1 MHGTL
6 SYIEIANKIFFIP
19 GEKDGRYPFSNSLF
33 IDGESKVLIDTGMGH
48 KLAAELAKEK
58 KIDLVLISHGHE
70 DHTACNYLFKD
81 AKICCHKLDAPA
93 VRSVAKL
100 KEHYGSPPGTE
111 LEKSLDSY
119 LRDFFGLKDSRVD
132 LEFENSHVF
141 DLGSIKLNVIHTPGH
156 SAGHCCFS
164 VPSEHLVFLA
174 DIDLSTF
181 GPWYGCMDSDVDQ
194 FITSIGNIKA
204 LDFEV
209 AIPSH
214 KPLTYGHETINKK
227 LDVYLNKIFERE
239 KKLLDFLSK
248 ERTVQEIVLQAFI
261 YQEFPEPK
269 GIYEHFEKI
278 MMEKHL
284 ERLVRKNLVTRTNR
298 GFKLP

>member
-1 MHGTL
+1 MN
-6 SYIEIANKIFFIP
+6 YIEIANKIFFIP
-19 GEKDGRYPFSNSLF
+19 GEKDGRYPSSNARF
-33 IDGESKVLIDTGMGH
+33 IDDDIKVLIDTGMGH

-70 DHTACNYLFKD
+70 DHIAYNYLFKD

-100 KEHYGSPPGTE
+100 KELYGSPPGTE

-164 VPSEHLVFLA
+164 VPSERLVFLA

-181 GPWYGCMDSDVDQ
+181 GPWYGCIDSDVDQ
-194 FITSIGNIKA
+194 FTKSIENIKEF
-204 LDFEV
+204 DFEI
-209 AIPSH
+209 AISSH
-214 KPLTYGHETINKK
+214 KSITYGRETIKK
-227 LDVYLNKIFERE
+227 ELDAYLNKIFERE
-239 KKLLDFLSK
+239 KKLIDFLSE
-248 ERTVQEIVLQAFI
+248 ERTVQEIVPQAFI
-261 YQEFPEPK
+261 YGKLPEPK
-269 GIYEHFEKI
+269 EIYELLEKI
-278 MMEKHL
+278 MIEKHL
-284 ERLVRKNLVTRTNR
+284 ERLARKNLVTRTNK
-298 GFKLP
+298 GFRLL

>member
-1 MHGTL
+1 L
-6 SYIEIANKIFFIP
+6 NYVEIANKLFFIP
-19 GEKDGRYPFSNSLF
+19 GENDGRYPSSNSLF
-33 IDGESKVLIDTGMGH
+33 IDDDIKVLIDTGMGH

-100 KEHYGSPPGTE
+100 KELYGSPPGTE
-111 LEKSLDSY
+111 LEKSLDFY
-119 LRDFFGLKDSRVD
+119 LRDFFGLKDSRVN

-141 DLGSIKLNVIHTPGH
+141 DLGSIHLNVIHTPGH

-164 VPSEHLVFLA
+164 IPSERLVSLA

-194 FITSIGNIKA
+194 FIKSVENIKG
-204 LDFEV
+204 LDFEI
-209 AIPSH
+209 AISSH
-214 KPLTYGHETINKK
+214 KSITYGRETIKKK
-227 LDVYLNKIFERE
+227 LGAYLNKIFERE
-239 KKLLDFLSK
+239 KKLIDFLRE
-248 ERTVQEIVLQAFI
+248 ERTVQEIVSQAFI
-261 YQEFPEPK
+261 YQKLPEPK
-269 GIYEHFEKI
+269 EIYELLEKI
-278 MMEKHL
+278 MIEKHL
-284 ERLVRKNLVTRTNR
+284 ERLARKNLVMRTNR
-298 GFKLP
+298 GFKLL

>member
-1 MHGTL
+1 MN
-6 SYIEIANKIFFIP
+6 YIEIANKIFFIP
-19 GEKDGRYPFSNSLF
+19 GEKDGRYPASNSLF
-33 IDGESKVLIDTGMGH
+33 IDDEIKVLIDTGMGP

-70 DHTACNYLFKD
+70 DHIACNYFFEA

-93 VRSVAKL
+93 IRSVEKL
-100 KEHYGSPPGTE
+100 TELYGLPPGTE
-111 LEKSLDSY
+111 LEKSIDLY

-132 LEFENSHVF
+132 LEFGNGYVF
-141 DLGSIKLNVIHTPGH
+141 DLGSIKLNVVHTPGH

-164 VPSEHLVFLA
+164 VPSERLIFLA

-194 FITSIGNIKA
+194 FITSIENIKG

-209 AIPSH
+209 AISSH
-214 KPLTYGHETINKK
+214 KPITYGRETINEK

-239 KKLLDFLSK
+239 KKLIDFLS
-248 ERTVQEIVLQAFI
+248 EGRTIQEIVPQAFI
-261 YQEFPEPK
+261 YKKFPEPK

-278 MMEKHL
+278 MIEKHL
-284 ERLVRKNLVTRTNR
+284 ERLVRKNLVTRTN
-298 GFKLP
+298 GSFKSLR